1 MAVSVRTVHISGI
14 DTNDNTFLCLECMN
28 NASRRDSRTSCPGS
42 GITNV

>member
-28 NASRRDSRTSCPGS
+28 NESHRDSRTSCPGS